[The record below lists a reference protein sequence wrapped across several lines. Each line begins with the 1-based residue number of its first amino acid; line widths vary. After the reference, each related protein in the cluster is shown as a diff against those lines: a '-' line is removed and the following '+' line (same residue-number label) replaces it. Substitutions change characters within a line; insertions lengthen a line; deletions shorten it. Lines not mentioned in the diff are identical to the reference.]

1 MAYFICLSSVLHQLQ
16 SCNMSHDKACNLNW
30 CIWFMCFWGLPADSE
45 KRSYAISDPL
55 KNAAFLPFGSGIRAC
70 VGQKFTVLG
79 IASIF
84 ASLLERYEVCSLSW
98 LLECIVP
105 IFEVAPTPQ
114 KTWNSGFMR
123 LNFYLLPLR
132 TLDRVCIGQEW
143 RMGCVEHRSLVN
155 FCGYWLLIVEFA
167 SVRIRVEKMLYILV
181 NWNGDG
187 CKEVTY

>member
-1 MAYFICLSSVLHQLQ
+1 MYLVYVLLGTARRFRKAVICYKWSVKECCLSSVRFWYTCLCW
-16 SCNMSHDKACNLNW
+16 SEVYCAWN
-30 CIWFMCFWGLPADSE
+30 CIDICFPAWALWGLFSQLIVRMHCPNF
-45 KRSYAISDPL
+45 RSCAHP
-55 KNAAFLPFGSGIRAC
+55 
-70 VGQKFTVLG
+70 
-79 IASIF
+79 
-84 ASLLERYEVCSLSW
+84 
-98 LLECIVP
+98 
-105 IFEVAPTPQ
+105 PTPQ